1 MGTELCNVAQVFRQH
16 RRRGDRS
23 VLSYREYT
31 QKQCD
36 YLNATP
42 GHLTGYDC
50 AICKNKGVVYFVG
63 EDDEIRARP
72 CHCREIRNSMKRI
85 RNSGLETL
93 LNRYTFE
100 SFQTDMPLQKKMK
113 HTALKFLDD
122 CAGKWF
128 FAGGQSGAG
137 KTHICTAISRE
148 LLCRG
153 KSVRY
158 MLWSDESVQ
167 IKAAV
172 NDEFEYAKLIDPLK
186 RVSVL
191 YIDDLFKPVQDDTGE
206 RRQPNPGDIRLAFE
220 LLNFRYIHPDLI
232 TIISSEWTID
242 ELQDID
248 PAIGGRVYQ
257 RSKDYCLTISREEY
271 KNYRLHGAK

>member
-1 MGTELCNVAQVFRQH
+1 MGTELCNVAQAFQQRRQ
-16 RRRGDRS
+16 GNRS

-63 EDDEIRARP
+63 DDDEIRAKP
-72 CHCREIRNSMKRI
+72 CQCREIRNSMKRI
-85 RNSGLETL
+85 QSSGLETL

-100 SFQTDMPLQKKMK
+100 SFQTDMLLQKKMK
-113 HTALKFLDD
+113 HTALEFLED
-122 CAGKWF
+122 CDGKWF

-137 KTHICTAISRE
+137 KTHICTAIAGE
-148 LLCRG
+148 LLRRG

-158 MLWSDESVQ
+158 MLWNDESVR
-167 IKAAV
+167 IKAAIH
-172 NDEFEYAKLIDPLK
+172 DEFEYAKLIDPLK

-191 YIDDLFKPVQDDTGE
+191 YIDDLFKPVQNDTGE
-206 RRQPNPGDIRLAFE
+206 RKQPNPGDIRLAFE
-220 LLNFRYIHPDLI
+220 LLNFRYIHPNLI
-232 TIISSEWTID
+232 TIISSEWTMD

-257 RSKDYCLTISREEY
+257 RSKDYCLTISHDES
-271 KNYRLHGAK
+271 KNYRLRDAL

>member
-1 MGTELCNVAQVFRQH
+1 
-16 RRRGDRS
+16 
-23 VLSYREYT
+23 
-31 QKQCD
+31 
-36 YLNATP
+36 
-42 GHLTGYDC
+42 
-50 AICKNKGVVYFVG
+50 
-63 EDDEIRARP
+63 
-72 CHCREIRNSMKRI
+72 MKRI

-113 HTALKFLDD
+113 RTALEFLDRLRRQMVLRRR
-122 CAGKWF
+122 AVR
-128 FAGGQSGAG
+128 GGENPYLYGHMQ
-137 KTHICTAISRE
+137 RE
-148 LLCRG
+148 LLRRG

-158 MLWSDESVQ
+158 MLWSDESVR
-167 IKAAV
+167 IKAAIH
-172 NDEFEYAKLIDPLK
+172 DEFEYAKLIDPLK

-232 TIISSEWTID
+232 TIISSEWTMD

-257 RSKDYCLTISREEY
+257 RSKDYCLTISREE
-271 KNYRLHGAK
+271 